1 MNKHSRYVALAL
13 VGLLLVLVSQSAAA
27 APMAAAPW
35 VDQEEDKKAVV
46 ETAMNYMEGAYTASA
61 ERMAKAVHSELTK
74 VQLSTFA
81 QTGTYYLRPAG
92 ATRLIEVVRGMQ
104 VVPEEDRNIELKVL
118 DIGNEMAVVMMDTS
132 HFHDLL
138 QLAKI
143 SGEWKII
150 NVLWIPNPESEG
162 GQRNP
167 PPVMAEDAAEEQ
179 AVTAAALD
187 YIDGAY
193 SGDAERMARGVHPDL
208 TKVRVVTHPKTG
220 GVFLDNTSASL
231 LVEGTRAQLM
241 MLDED
246 ARNIEVEI
254 YDSRYGISTV
264 KVVSAM
270 YIDHLQL
277 AKIDDEWRIVN
288 VLWAVNPEAPPRQ

>member
-1 MNKHSRYVALAL
+1 MSKNPRRLALPL
-13 VGLLLVLVSQSAAA
+13 VGLSLLLLSQPVAGV
-27 APMAAAPW
+27 PP

-46 ETAMNYMEGAYTASA
+46 ETVMNYMEGAYTADA
-61 ERMAKAVHSELTK
+61 ERMALAVHPELTK
-74 VQLSTFA
+74 VQLSTFP

-104 VVPEEDRNIELKVL
+104 VVPEEERNIELKVL
-118 DIGNEMAVVMMDTS
+118 DIGDDMAVVMMDS
-132 HFHDLL
+132 AHFHDLL
-138 QLAKI
+138 QIAKI
-143 SGEWKII
+143 NGKWKII

-167 PPVMAEDAAEEQ
+167 PPHMDESVVEEQ
-179 AVTAAALD
+179 AITAAALD
-187 YIDGAY
+187 YIDGAF
-193 SGDAERMARGVHPDL
+193 SGDTDRMARGVHPEL

-220 GVFLDNTSASL
+220 EVFLDNTSASL

-241 MLDED
+241 MLDEA

-254 YDSRYGISTV
+254 YDSRHGIAVV

-277 AKIDDEWRIVN
+277 AKVDDKWRIVN
-288 VLWAVNPEAPPRQ
+288 VLWVVNPEAPRR

>member
-1 MNKHSRYVALAL
+1 MGKNPRHLAL
-13 VGLLLVLVSQSAAA
+13 TIVGLIFLLASPLVAA
-27 APMAAAPW
+27 APP

-46 ETAMNYMEGAYTASA
+46 ETAMNYMEGAYTADA
-61 ERMAKAVHSELTK
+61 ERMALAVHPELTK
-74 VQLSTFA
+74 VQLSTFP

-104 VVPEEDRNIELKVL
+104 VVPEEDRKIELKVL
-118 DIGNEMAVVMMDTS
+118 DIGNDMAVMMMDS
-132 HFHDLL
+132 AHFHDLL

-143 SGEWKII
+143 EGEWKIV
-150 NVLWIPNPESEG
+150 NVLWIPNPDSEG

-167 PPVMAEDAAEEQ
+167 PPPMGEPEVEEQ
-179 AVTAAALD
+179 AVKDAALD

-193 SGDAERMARGVHPDL
+193 SGAADRMARGVHPEL
-208 TKVRVVTHPKTG
+208 TKVRVVTHPRTG
-220 GVFLDNTSASL
+220 EAFLDNTSASL
-231 LVEGTRAQLM
+231 LVEGTKAQLM
-241 MLDED
+241 MLDEA

-254 YDSRYGISTV
+254 YDSRHGIAVV

-277 AKIDDEWRIVN
+277 AKVNDEWRIVN
-288 VLWAVNPEAPPRQ
+288 VLWVVNPDAPTS